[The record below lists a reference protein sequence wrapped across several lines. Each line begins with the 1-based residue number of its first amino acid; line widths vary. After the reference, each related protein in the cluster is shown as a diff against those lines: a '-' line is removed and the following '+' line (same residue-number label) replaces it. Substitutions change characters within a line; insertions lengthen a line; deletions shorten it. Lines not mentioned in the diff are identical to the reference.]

1 MGRQVNLVEQ
11 LQARL
16 GDWWAPYHENVP
28 KFFAADPGACMA
40 GHRTC
45 YVYLSHAC
53 LDTQLHPA
61 YSAQFSH
68 RNLSHAWVLHKQS
81 QNDTPHK
88 HNTLTYTQATVLG
101 SRSLRCSCAE

>member
-1 MGRQVNLVEQ
+1 MGRQVDLVEQ

-45 YVYLSHAC
+45 YAYLRRA
-53 LDTQLHPA
+53 
-61 YSAQFSH
+61 
-68 RNLSHAWVLHKQS
+68 
-81 QNDTPHK
+81 
-88 HNTLTYTQATVLG
+88 
-101 SRSLRCSCAE
+101 